1 MMINRIKKLL
11 TTTKSGTTNNKTQ
24 QEENNNNKKK
34 KRFSLLLKTAM
45 IEPNNSDELKTLK
58 KTKQKKNISK
68 SSSFLQLQ
76 SFSVTPL
83 KRSRSMFGQFYSND
97 NNRDSILS
105 TTDDTT
111 SSAILDYYAASNT
124 TVSENIIHTAAVSIT
139 SVYSTINSS
148 KTMVNYYHNTSK
160 DENSKYLQLGIQFYE
175 KGELEQASYY
185 WKLAAENDSPLGIF
199 FYGLTL
205 RHGWVK

>member
-11 TTTKSGTTNNKTQ
+11 TTTTTTTTTNNKG
-24 QEENNNNKKK
+24 EEKNKKK

-45 IEPNNSDELKTLK
+45 IEPNEIKLESHK
-58 KTKQKKNISK
+58 KKKLST

-76 SFSVTPL
+76 SFTVTPL

-97 NNRDSILS
+97 KNNNNQDISEQQE
-105 TTDDTT
+105 
-111 SSAILDYYAASNT
+111 SAILDYYAASAT
-124 TVSENIIHTAAVSIT
+124 TVSENIIHTAAVSIS

-148 KTMVNYYHNTSK
+148 KTMVNYG
-160 DENSKYLQLGIQFYE
+160 ENNQYLQLGIQFYE

-185 WKLAAENDSPLGIF
+185 WRLAAENDSPLGIF

-205 RHGWVK
+205 RHGWVIR